1 KPVDTTYSMEE
12 LKNIAEKITSVPEGK
27 KFIKKIERLLD
38 QRKQMVA
45 DDKLDWAMGELL
57 AYGSIVNDGN
67 NIRLS
72 GEDVERGTFSHR
84 HAVIKTE
91 DTEEEV
97 ILLNHIKE
105 NQGEYT
111 VFNSLLSEYAVLGYD
126 YGFAMATPSA
136 LTLWEAQ
143 FGDFANGAQIL
154 IDQ

>member
-1 KPVDTTYSMEE
+1 
-12 LKNIAEKITSVPEGK
+12 
-27 KFIKKIERLLD
+27 
-38 QRKQMVA
+38 
-45 DDKLDWAMGELL
+45 
-57 AYGSIVNDGN
+57 
-67 NIRLS
+67 
-72 GEDVERGTFSHR
+72 
-84 HAVIKTE
+84 TE

-154 IDQ
+154 IDQYLSAAEDKWKIQNGLVMLLPHGYEGQGAEHSSARLERFLQLSA